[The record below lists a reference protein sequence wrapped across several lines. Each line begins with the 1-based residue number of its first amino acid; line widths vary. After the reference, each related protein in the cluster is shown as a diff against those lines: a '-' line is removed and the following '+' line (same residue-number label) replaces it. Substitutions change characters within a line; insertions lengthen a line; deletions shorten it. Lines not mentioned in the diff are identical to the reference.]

1 MRRHLVT
8 KGSFYERLADH
19 GHEIVADSDFAHCY
33 SPDRGRPSIPPS
45 VMMRTVLCATH
56 DRTSDAETSRRTR
69 VDADWKAAMGGD
81 DEFTGI
87 GATTLS
93 LFRARLVLHDAERTV
108 FERTVERAV
117 ERGVLRGKVTAIIDS
132 SPVAGAGA
140 VADTYELVRGFI
152 AKLARAAGGLDP
164 DLARRV
170 EPLCGGKPDIDWDD
184 PEARRDHLGELV
196 AVGRALLAAVEGNG
210 DPAVTEPAALLAAVV
225 AQDVEQSPE
234 DPDDPRPRIRRG
246 VAPDRIVS
254 HSDPDMRHGRKSAS
268 RRFDGHKLH
277 ALTDEAS
284 ELLGAAAAVG
294 GVEVAPV
301 LADMAYSDGDT
312 RVAVEHAGAEVV
324 AKVPPIRNGGRLPKT
339 EFAIDPEADRDLP
352 GRGHHHRC
360 PTRPGPQGTAGR
372 PVRVPRRDVRGL
384 PPPGALRGGHRSPH
398 RHRRAAR
405 GEDGQGPGGPGGPG
419 GQGPA
424 PVAGQGGAQDR
435 PSSAPR
441 HAPGPVQGQAQDQA
455 AGHPRRDR
463 GQLQPDRGARS
474 LRRDPGGGLC
484 GVTEAGSTLAP
495 GHGSLRCSP
504 ERAPRPHRGHQ
515 IRHVHHPTT
524 PMGRDRHR
532 SKGALSADSP
542 RGASGCEGGRDR
554 FRPRI
559 GADLPIGRDSVEVR
573 AL

>member
-1 MRRHLVT
+1 MLGRVDPQSSLLETRVMRRHLVT

-170 EPLCGGKPDIDWDD
+170 GPLCGAKPDIDWDD
-184 PEARRDHLGELV
+184 PEARRDHLQELV

-254 HSDPDMRHGRKSAS
+254 HSDPEMRHGRKSAS
-268 RRFDGHKLH
+268 RRFDGHKMH
-277 ALTDEAS
+277 VLTDEGS
-284 ELLGAAAAVG
+284 EMVLVCCLINSLTEGEWAGTVWPCGILLGRWR
-294 GVEVAPV
+294 
-301 LADMAYSDGDT
+301 S
-312 RVAVEHAGAEVV
+312 
-324 AKVPPIRNGGRLPKT
+324 
-339 EFAIDPEADRDLP
+339 
-352 GRGHHHRC
+352 
-360 PTRPGPQGTAGR
+360 
-372 PVRVPRRDVRGL
+372 PRRTNGSWS
-384 PPPGALRGGHRSPH
+384 GG
-398 RHRRAAR
+398 
-405 GEDGQGPGGPGGPG
+405 
-419 GQGPA
+419 
-424 PVAGQGGAQDR
+424 
-435 PSSAPR
+435 
-441 HAPGPVQGQAQDQA
+441 
-455 AGHPRRDR
+455 
-463 GQLQPDRGARS
+463 
-474 LRRDPGGGLC
+474 
-484 GVTEAGSTLAP
+484 
-495 GHGSLRCSP
+495 
-504 ERAPRPHRGHQ
+504 
-515 IRHVHHPTT
+515 
-524 PMGRDRHR
+524 
-532 SKGALSADSP
+532 
-542 RGASGCEGGRDR
+542 
-554 FRPRI
+554 
-559 GADLPIGRDSVEVR
+559 
-573 AL
+573 

>member
-56 DRTSDAETSRRTR
+56 DRTSDAETSRRSR
-69 VDADWKAAMGGD
+69 VDADWKAAMGVD

-93 LFRARLVLHDAERTV
+93 LFRARLVLHDAERAV

-184 PEARRDHLGELV
+184 PEARRDHLQELV

-225 AQDVEQSPE
+225 AQDVEQGPE

-254 HSDPDMRHGRKSAS
+254 HSDPEMRHGRKSAS
-268 RRFDGHKLH
+268 RRFDGHKMH
-277 ALTDEAS
+277 VMTDEAS
-284 ELLGAAAAVG
+284 ELVLAVDVGPGNAADADAAVPLVEAAG
-294 GVEVAPV
+294 AIDGVEGETV

-312 RVAVEHAGAEVV
+312 RVAMEEAGVDVV
-324 AKVPPIRNGGRLPKT
+324 AKVPPVRNAGRFAKT
-339 EFAIDPEADRDLP
+339 DFAIDTDARTVTCPAGVTSTEARPARD
-352 GRGHHHRC
+352 HK
-360 PTRPGPQGTAGR
+360 GR
-372 PVRVPRRDVRGL
+372 PSTQFVFPAATCAACPLRDRCVGGAGPRTVSVGMHEARM
-384 PPPGALRGGHRSPH
+384 AKA
-398 RHRRAAR
+398 RAAQEDPAVKSLLRQRAKVERKIAHLQHLGMRQARYR
-405 GEDGQGPGGPGGPG
+405 GK
-419 GQGPA
+419 
-424 PVAGQGGAQDR
+424 R
-435 PSSAPR
+435 KT
-441 HAPGPVQGQAQDQA
+441 
-455 AGHPRRDR
+455 
-463 GQLQPDRGARS
+463 QLQA
-474 LRRDPGGGLC
+474 
-484 GVTEAGSTLAP
+484 TLAAVVANFKR
-495 GHGSLRCSP
+495 L
-504 ERAPRPHRGHQ
+504 A
-515 IRHVHHPTT
+515 VL
-524 PMGRDRHR
+524 
-532 SKGALSADSP
+532 GAFD
-542 RGASGCEGGRDR
+542 GAVGVGC
-554 FRPRI
+554 
-559 GADLPIGRDSVEVR
+559 A
-573 AL
+573 A